1 MLNNI
6 LEIVGWQIGNIENFC
21 RWTAKAKTKY

>member
-6 LEIVGWQIGNIENFC
+6 LEIVGWQNCNIENFC
-21 RWTAKAKTKY
+21 NWTAKAKAKY